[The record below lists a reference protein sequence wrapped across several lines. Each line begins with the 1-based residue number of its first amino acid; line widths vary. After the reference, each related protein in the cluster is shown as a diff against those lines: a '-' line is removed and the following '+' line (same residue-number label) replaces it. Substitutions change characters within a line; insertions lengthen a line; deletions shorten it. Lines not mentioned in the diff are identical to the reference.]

1 MSDKRLRSGD
11 VLVRIGEG
19 TDHEIVLKKTDPL
32 DMSGAQ
38 LLPDM
43 RHVLSRYFT
52 IAQEVPVR
60 QQQRD
65 KTIRQA
71 LASELWYDWIYLNLP
86 PVNVKNIDI
95 KLEKLVKSVTS
106 LRDNPV
112 AKRGATWIQKMKQLN
127 LDINNG
133 WDIRSYHATSIS
145 ILEEQ
150 YEVLIGEEEEKL
162 YQDNC
167 VPVDGKCP
175 RKMVVG
181 GTDQVWLK
189 EAQERIDKL
198 EESEKFAERKED
210 RKKKVAE
217 KLKKIR
223 EDAAASVVSEVNP
236 EVIDNNEVEMFK
248 KPRSVLESK
257 VVPSMRGVT
266 RPTRSSS
273 ASTSLTEETSSD
285 SSSFPTRVCR
295 TGLKNFDP
303 SIVEVM
309 VVLKSKY
316 KVEQRQVAP
325 LLAYIMNTLAGQHWE
340 APIEE
345 SEMPGTDTENIN
357 TRRGRK
363 PTRDLTYV
371 LPSRKSLR
379 SKLQDASLL
388 SFRYVAEA
396 VQAAQ
401 VAGGTVT
408 LGVDDTIKASGFHV
422 HDVKTGRV
430 TIVESREHVDGD
442 DTEKSRTTFSTGF
455 LPNISH
461 TGKHSA
467 MSVKT
472 WMSQMAVLCDVQY
485 EEMFDFFHFFMND
498 RASDS
503 DAMLDELGVE
513 TEKRLKCNAHVLL
526 AVQAALDK
534 VLKDKETQIGPQK
547 LISTDASHVFTS
559 PKNSIWTLGLITFAK
574 LLSPS
579 HAQESISLYKDY
591 KQYLKLDSLDEQSAS
606 KEVSKKLLNHGFQ
619 KFSSNRFGRM
629 LALSETFEENK
640 ETLRKFY
647 NQQVDEHANKLV
659 LACFA
664 YLNCDWFQL
673 CCTIASKINK
683 IVVIPMKEALGID
696 EGRSK
701 KSESR
706 SWSGLKE
713 LFPKLLDDLSTMSV
727 KKARMSGSELLE
739 CQAASS
745 ISEGMRKQLKYMDFY
760 RDDIDLSQEVLDRID
775 DAPLT
780 NSGSESNFAQLDLE
794 CRRGSGQTKLQT
806 ISDRHIVKANK
817 YFESYQ

>member
-266 RPTRSSS
+266 RPTKSSS

-295 TGLKNFDP
+295 TGLKNVDP

-309 VVLKSKY
+309 VVMESKY

-485 EEMFDFFHFFMND
+485 
-498 RASDS
+498 
-503 DAMLDELGVE
+503 
-513 TEKRLKCNAHVLL
+513 
-526 AVQAALDK
+526 
-534 VLKDKETQIGPQK
+534 
-547 LISTDASHVFTS
+547 
-559 PKNSIWTLGLITFAK
+559 
-574 LLSPS
+574 
-579 HAQESISLYKDY
+579 
-591 KQYLKLDSLDEQSAS
+591 
-606 KEVSKKLLNHGFQ
+606 
-619 KFSSNRFGRM
+619 
-629 LALSETFEENK
+629 
-640 ETLRKFY
+640 
-647 NQQVDEHANKLV
+647 
-659 LACFA
+659 
-664 YLNCDWFQL
+664 
-673 CCTIASKINK
+673 
-683 IVVIPMKEALGID
+683 
-696 EGRSK
+696 
-701 KSESR
+701 
-706 SWSGLKE
+706 
-713 LFPKLLDDLSTMSV
+713 
-727 KKARMSGSELLE
+727 
-739 CQAASS
+739 
-745 ISEGMRKQLKYMDFY
+745 
-760 RDDIDLSQEVLDRID
+760 
-775 DAPLT
+775 
-780 NSGSESNFAQLDLE
+780 
-794 CRRGSGQTKLQT
+794 
-806 ISDRHIVKANK
+806 
-817 YFESYQ
+817 